1 MTRLAVLADIHGNLP
16 ALRAVIDDRAQFDID
31 QVVVAGDSVNWGPF
45 SREALE
51 IITARNWAFIRGNN
65 ELYAL
70 DYDTERAPAHW
81 SSFTLPPYLHD
92 QLGDKWVNVI
102 AAMPDTLELRFRD
115 APPIRV
121 FHGIPGDPWTAMVPA
136 SPAAEIDEWL
146 GDIAERTV
154 IGAHSHIAMERHVG
168 DWQIFNPGSVG
179 IPLDGEHSASYMILE
194 GRDQGWELAA
204 HRRVPFDNA
213 PVFAEFER
221 QDFVE
226 RCGVTGYLVVAEFR
240 SASLKL
246 APYLAWKQNNYAD
259 QEDRFELLQ
268 EFLDLDDIDDYLPP
282 AYRNLSSDLYRD

>member
-16 ALRAVIDDRAQFDID
+16 ALQAVIDDLAQFDID

-51 IITARNWAFIRGNN
+51 SITARNWAFIRGNN

-194 GRDQGWELAA
+194 GRNHGWELAA
-204 HRRVPFDNA
+204 HRRVPFDNLSA
-213 PVFAEFER
+213 LIELER

-226 RCGVTGYLVVAEFR
+226 RCGVTGELVLAEFR
-240 SASLKL
+240 CARLKL
-246 APYLAWKQNNYAD
+246 APYLVWKQSNYAD
-259 QEDRFELLQ
+259 REDSFKLLH
-268 EFLDLDDIDDYLPP
+268 EFLDLDNIERFMPQ
-282 AYRNLSSDLYRD
+282 AYRQLTSDLFRD